1 MWRGCGFQPP
11 NLLSS
16 LIFLSG
22 KGCDFHSGW
31 NGDWN
36 YYVLEEATRVYQKM
50 QYLLF
55 YTTQMVQNFPQ
66 KTPISRGSLLFKMG
80 RVQRSKVS
88 GHDKFFSGHKSSDPL
103 FSTLSS
109 HTV

>member
-1 MWRGCGFQPP
+1 MEGLWVSAPKFAKFVD
-11 NLLSS
+11 
-16 LIFLSG
+16 FLSG

-55 YTTQMVQNFPQ
+55 YTTQMVQNFPR